1 MTILR
6 ALSAYRLIDTVSS
19 SVALNQPSSCI
30 PAEQRAPYL
39 SLVIPA
45 LNEEGNI
52 GPLVKRAVQVLSQ
65 ITPDF
70 EVLIVDGGSKD
81 QTWSEAEAAGARC
94 LLQRRIGY
102 GGALRDGLQA
112 ARGEFV
118 FTMDSDLSHPPELM
132 EKLWSERDSADV
144 VVGSRFVKGGSS
156 DAPLVRHLLSIVL
169 NSVFSNFLSVPVR
182 DSSSGYRLYRR
193 AVLRP
198 DLYRPENFNVLQEIL
213 VRAYVDGWRVKEIP
227 LRYEER
233 VHGQSHVS
241 FVKFAMSYL
250 PTLGRLWLLRNSVEA
265 ADYEFRSYNSRHI
278 LQRFWIRKR
287 CALLQELLPCAVDRV
302 ADLGCGSSR
311 FTTLSPRTLAIDVRP
326 DKLRFL
332 APTNPGRIQ
341 ADICKLPI
349 KDSSL
354 DAVVAA
360 QSLEY
365 VEDLNAALKELNRV
379 LKKGGTAL
387 VSVIDHRRM
396 SWKILGALYRMLPNV
411 KRGPQKYHQ
420 LSRSMF
426 VDLLANQGFRALK
439 YRYILGA
446 ELVLKAEKVE

>member
-1 MTILR
+1 M
-6 ALSAYRLIDTVSS
+6 SS
-19 SVALNQPSSCI
+19 SLALPQTDPGI
-30 PAEQRAPYL
+30 PAAQRLPYL

-52 GPLVKRAVQVLSQ
+52 GPLVTRAVEVLSRLSS
-65 ITPDF
+65 DY
-70 EVLIVDGGSKD
+70 EVLIVDGGSTD
-81 QTWSEAEAAGARC
+81 QTWAEAEAAGARC

-132 EKLWSERDSADV
+132 EKLWNERGVADV
-144 VVGSRFVKGGSS
+144 VVGSRFVDGGSS
-156 DAPLVRHLLSIVL
+156 DAPLVRHLLSIIL
-169 NSVFSNFLSVPVR
+169 NSVFSTILSVPVR

-198 DLYRPENFNVLQEIL
+198 ELYRPENFNVLQEIL
-213 VRAYVDGWRVKEIP
+213 IRAYVDGWRVKEVP

-241 FVKFAMSYL
+241 FVKFAVSYL
-250 PTLGRLWLLRNSVEA
+250 PTLARLWLLRNSVEA

-278 LQRFWIRKR
+278 LQRYWIRKR
-287 CALLQELLPCAVDRV
+287 CTLLQELLPRNVEMV

-311 FTTLSPRTLAIDVRP
+311 FTTSSPRTLAVDIRP

-332 APTNPGRIQ
+332 AQTNPGRIQ
-341 ADICKLPI
+341 ADICNLPI
-349 KDSSL
+349 KSSSL
-354 DAVVAA
+354 DAVVVSQA
-360 QSLEY
+360 LEY
-365 VEDLNAALKELNRV
+365 VEDLNGALRELSRV
-379 LKKGGTAL
+379 LKKGGTA
-387 VSVIDHRRM
+387 VISVIDSRRM
-396 SWKILGALYRMLPNV
+396 SWRILGALYRMLPNV

-426 VDLLANQGFRALK
+426 VDILANQGFRALK
-439 YRYILGA
+439 YRYIMGA